1 MIISFSDKGLHRQP
15 HAFLCNQFHRRFID
29 QLTVFDTF
37 HPSPDSPADRL
48 RHIDMHHHISTRILG
63 GHYRRMQFIFEI
75 LHIFQLVIQRRDPSA
90 CHQLDLTRTQTQVI
104 PRSDDHGIHPV
115 GDDSS
120 PDFLGMSQ
128 AATIERLRDIVYHT
142 KIGMS
147 ACFGN
152 NRPTRINTRSRQCSL
167 IDRPFQSEYRSPRI
181 PDRRKTPQKSLP
193 GFLSGSQLCIRS
205 MSGQQIDHRISSQIS
220 MPMCIDQ
227 SGHQKFSPPIDHF
240 YFCSGNNRFGRYFPD
255 RIVLDPYI
263 SRDGLFTFP
272 VENHDILNQN
282 SLSHSQ

>member
-1 MIISFSDKGLHRQP
+1 ML
-15 HAFLCNQFHRRFID
+15 LCNAWPARGPEDRREN
-29 QLTVFDTF
+29 
-37 HPSPDSPADRL
+37 
-48 RHIDMHHHISTRILG
+48 DMLQPKALAVISEVRKAILG
-63 GHYRRMQFIFEI
+63 KDTVVCKVLMAILARGHILLEDNPGVGKTTLALAFSKAMALDYRRMQFIFEI

-181 PDRRKTPQKSLP
+181 PDRRKTPQKSSSRLP
-193 GFLSGSQLCIRS
+193 LRLSAVYKKHERS
-205 MSGQQIDHRISSQIS
+205 TNLPS
-220 MPMCIDQ
+220 
-227 SGHQKFSPPIDHF
+227 
-240 YFCSGNNRFGRYFPD
+240 Y
-255 RIVLDPYI
+255 
-263 SRDGLFTFP
+263 
-272 VENHDILNQN
+272 
-282 SLSHSQ
+282 

>member
-1 MIISFSDKGLHRQP
+1 MHCFESLSGSYRNVVVDSLAEKAIDICKRVFLSDDMMSDENRELLMIASF
-15 HAFLCNQFHRRFID
+15 
-29 QLTVFDTF
+29 
-37 HPSPDSPADRL
+37 
-48 RHIDMHHHISTRILG
+48 LG
-63 GHYRRMQFIFEI
+63 GM
-75 LHIFQLVIQRRDPSA
+75 
-90 CHQLDLTRTQTQVI
+90 
-104 PRSDDHGIHPV
+104 
-115 GDDSS
+115 
-120 PDFLGMSQ
+120 
-128 AATIERLRDIVYHT
+128 AA
-142 KIGMS
+142 G
-147 ACFGN
+147 FGN
-152 NRPTRINTRSRQCSL
+152 DRRTRINTRSRQCSL